1 MKVNRFV
8 ALCATVVIGA
18 LAATA
23 ALAATSNSAD
33 KPMTMDMSSMRTT
46 DKAADLRVTLNRLFG
61 EHVELAIQ
69 ATQAGYAGQKNAP
82 ALARSLDRNSV
93 QIAAAIGSVY
103 GPAARNKFLNGRFM
117 WRAHIRFFGQYAGAL
132 AAHNKPAQARAV
144 VNLKSY
150 IEAFSG
156 FLATATGLP
165 QSALRASITTHV
177 MQLKGQLDAYANHR
191 YAKSYALEHAAYVH
205 MGMTADSLSAAI
217 VEKFPAKF

>member
-1 MKVNRFV
+1 MKSNRFF
-8 ALCATVVIGA
+8 ALCAIVVIGA

-69 ATQAGYAGQKNAP
+69 ATQAGYAGEANAP
-82 ALARSLDRNSV
+82 ALAKSLDRNSV
-93 QIAAAIGSVY
+93 QIADAIGSVY

-117 WRAHIRFFGQYAGAL
+117 WRDHIRFFGQYAGAL
-132 AAHNKPAQARAV
+132 AKHDKTGEARAV
-144 VNLKSY
+144 SNLKGY

-165 QSALRASITTHV
+165 QSALRASITEHV
-177 MQLKGQLDAYANHR
+177 MQLKGQLDAYSKHR

-205 MGMTADSLSAAI
+205 MGMTADTLAGAI
-217 VEKFPAKF
+217 VKKFPAKF

>member
-8 ALCATVVIGA
+8 ALCAAVVIGA

-23 ALAATSNSAD
+23 ALAASTSSAD

-69 ATQAGYAGQKNAP
+69 ATQAGYAGQANAP
-82 ALARSLDRNSV
+82 ALAKSLDRNSV

-117 WRAHIRFFGQYAGAL
+117 WRDHIRFFGQYAAAL
-132 AAHNKPAQARAV
+132 ATHNKTGQARAV
-144 VNLKSY
+144 SNLKGY

-165 QSALRASITTHV
+165 QSALRASITEHV
-177 MQLKGQLDAYANHR
+177 MQLKGQLDAYSQHR
-191 YAKSYALEHAAYVH
+191 YAKSYTLEHAAYVH
-205 MGMTADSLSAAI
+205 MGMTADTLAAAI
-217 VEKFPAKF
+217 VKKFPAKF

>member
-8 ALCATVVIGA
+8 ALCAAVVIGA

-23 ALAATSNSAD
+23 ALAASTSSAD

-69 ATQAGYAGQKNAP
+69 ATQAGYAGQPNAP

-117 WRAHIRFFGQYAGAL
+117 WRDHIRFFGQYAAAL
-132 AAHNKPAQARAV
+132 AMHNKTGQARAV
-144 VNLKSY
+144 SNLKGY

-165 QSALRASITTHV
+165 QSALRASITEHV
-177 MQLKGQLDAYANHR
+177 MQLKGQLDAYSQHR

-205 MGMTADSLSAAI
+205 MGMTADTLAAAI
-217 VEKFPAKF
+217 VKKFPAKF